1 MRTRVKVLVVVF
13 VVLMLFSCLGMDI
26 IPMAPVLTFL
36 FGWAGFIGRVL
47 PQISPNPGGFVM
59 AVLALAVSATLAHS
73 IGSWCWN
80 PSHPQKPWRFKWTA
94 MFLAMVA
101 MMFAA
106 GISVVAITHQTIWL
120 VQTPGRWFV
129 YSGMAGAN
137 RVKCASNLRQIGKAI
152 QLYANDNGGRYPDSL
167 PVLLVTVDLS
177 AHPLVCPASDDEPA
191 TGTNKEEILKQ
202 LTKPGHT
209 SYVYLGKGMT
219 TSTPDDAVVAYE
231 PLQNHDGD
239 GGNVLYADGH
249 AEWCDAKWLA
259 AFITRAQTRPAPTT
273 IHSTTRPMK

>member
-137 RVKCASNLRQIGKAI
+137 RVKCASNLRQIGQGVMLYQNDNKKYPTTLGDLFETDLNAEVFLCPDSGKAI
-152 QLYANDNGGRYPDSL
+152 PADIARDKKKYAEWVNAN
-167 PVLLVTVDLS
+167 
-177 AHPLVCPASDDEPA
+177 SD
-191 TGTNKEEILKQ
+191 
-202 LTKPGHT
+202 
-209 SYVYLGKGMT
+209 YVYLGATMKAAD
-219 TSTPDDAVVAYE
+219 PAERILAYE
-231 PLQNHDGD
+231 KLENHNGE
-239 GGNVLYADGH
+239 GVNILYNDGH
-249 AEWCDAKWLA
+249 VEWMMQEGAKKA
-259 AFITRAQTRPAPTT
+259 IEEQT
-273 IHSTTRPMK
+273 KK